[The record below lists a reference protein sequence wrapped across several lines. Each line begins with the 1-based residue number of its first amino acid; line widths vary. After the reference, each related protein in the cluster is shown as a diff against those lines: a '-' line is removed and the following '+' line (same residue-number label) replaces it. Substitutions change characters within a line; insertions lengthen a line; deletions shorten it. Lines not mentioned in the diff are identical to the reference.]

1 VAEPVFLPLTS
12 LAPGQPA
19 DVAVAILSL
28 AGCTDRRFQLL
39 ARGLP
44 REWVVAHWPAAD
56 LRHQP
61 SFQLIPLLNVGAWSR
76 RYRRPWRSSEVGC
89 SLSHRSALLA
99 FLATTARLLLVLEDD
114 VVPTT
119 TNLLPALQELVTP
132 LLEAAPQ
139 PLFCHLGPRPDQ
151 VNLAECRPLRAVGS
165 ALSDSLLVHQSRTRP
180 FWRAH
185 AYLISRETAT
195 RLIAM
200 EVHGLELLA
209 DDWQARRQAGA
220 LGLVLMAD
228 PPLFLQDE
236 TIPSTQHEAIPP
248 IVAKKS
254 RASSLV
260 QRSVQFL
267 FDSFFHHCLSLAD
280 RLMRLF
286 PYQLR

>member
-1 VAEPVFLPLTS
+1 VAEPVFRPLTA
-12 LAPGQPA
+12 LLPGQPA
-19 DVAVAILSL
+19 DVAVAVLSL
-28 AGCTDRRFQLL
+28 AGCAERRFQLL

-44 REWVVAHWPAAD
+44 REWVDAHWPAAD

-61 SFQLIPLLNVGAWSR
+61 SSQLLPLLNVGAWWR

-99 FLATTARLLLVLEDD
+99 FLATPAPLLLVLEDD

-119 TNLLPALQELVTP
+119 PNLLPALQELVTP

-139 PLFCHLGPRPDQ
+139 PFFCHLGPRPDQ
-151 VNLAECRPLRAVGS
+151 VEMAECRPLRSNDG

-185 AYLISRETAT
+185 AYLMSRKTAT
-195 RLIAM
+195 RCIAM
-200 EVHGLELLA
+200 ELHGLELLA

-236 TIPSTQHEAIPP
+236 SIPSTQHEAIPP
-248 IVAKKS
+248 TVDQRPS
-254 RASSLV
+254 ASSLLRLPAK
-260 QRSVQFL
+260 QLYSTFR
-267 FDSFFHHCLSLAD
+267 HHSLSLGD
-280 RLMRLF
+280 TLMRRF
-286 PYQLR
+286 PYRLR

>member
-1 VAEPVFLPLTS
+1 MDEPVFRPLTA
-12 LAPGQPA
+12 LASGQPA

-28 AGCTDRRFQLL
+28 AGCTERRFQLL

-44 REWVVAHWPAAD
+44 SEWVDAHWPAVD

-61 SFQLIPLLNVGAWSR
+61 SSQLLPLLNAGAWWR

-99 FLATTARLLLVLEDD
+99 FLATTARFLLVLEDD

-119 TNLLPALQELVTP
+119 PNLLPALQGLVTP

-151 VNLAECRPLRAVGS
+151 VELPECRPLRSVGA
-165 ALSDSLLVHQSRTRP
+165 ALSNSLLVHQSRTRP

-185 AYLISRETAT
+185 AYLVSRETAT
-195 RLIAM
+195 RCIAM

-236 TIPSTQHEAIPP
+236 KIPSTQHEAIPP
-248 IVAKKS
+248 IV
-254 RASSLV
+254 V
-260 QRSVQFL
+260 QRPRAASLLWRPAQQL
-267 FDSFFHHCLSLAD
+267 YASFRHHTLLLGD
-280 RLMRLF
+280 ILMRRF